1 MSDGDKRH
9 QAVRVKKLAEDVAQ
23 NISDLLRLRSM
34 RKETARM
41 FRDLRLMRWLATEA
55 RAVARDGIEP
65 DPWSAD
71 EVDAL
76 AERIRV
82 AVVADRSG
90 VRQVSGRPSS
100 LTRPE
105 SESRSNQN
113 SEVAVPWVQLATA
126 AGIGRELWDED
137 CDTWIALPG
146 DLPRGRYVALNV
158 KGDSMM
164 PLLHDADVV
173 LVNIAATAKPGD
185 IVLARAA
192 EGYVVKRLTRIGST
206 GVELESLNS
215 NCAPITIRD
224 DSRPIVGVVVLRW
237 CEHGVDMSTS
247 RIT

>member
-90 VRQVSGRPSS
+90 VRKVSVRPSS
-100 LTRPE
+100 ITSPE
-105 SESRSNQN
+105 S
-113 SEVAVPWVQLATA
+113 
-126 AGIGRELWDED
+126 
-137 CDTWIALPG
+137 
-146 DLPRGRYVALNV
+146 
-158 KGDSMM
+158 
-164 PLLHDADVV
+164 
-173 LVNIAATAKPGD
+173 
-185 IVLARAA
+185 
-192 EGYVVKRLTRIGST
+192 
-206 GVELESLNS
+206 
-215 NCAPITIRD
+215 
-224 DSRPIVGVVVLRW
+224 
-237 CEHGVDMSTS
+237 
-247 RIT
+247 